1 MAEAR
6 VSGRALNEG
15 EHLEFWAHIR
25 EWKMEAKRSRC
36 NKLLTK
42 SDCNLRTELLEQKE
56 VLLIPQERYP
66 EYTPLDETPGW
77 WYVPTEAIL
86 GRVCK
91 KCNAFRV
98 LSEFTSKG
106 SGRKNKASCRKCKS
120 EGSHVGRQSGVK
132 RARTS
137 ESQGQMRDRGR
148 GDQEHQCSVQR
159 TLRKRPP
166 VKYTNDMRSD
176 EQRQ

>member
-1 MAEAR
+1 
-6 VSGRALNEG
+6 
-15 EHLEFWAHIR
+15 
-25 EWKMEAKRSRC
+25 MEAKRSRC

-98 LSEFTSKG
+98 LSEFTSKEW
-106 SGRKNKASCRKCKS
+106 GRKNKASCHKCKP
-120 EGSHVGRQSGVK
+120 EENYVDRQSGVE
-132 RARTS
+132 RERTS
-137 ESQGQMRDRGR
+137 ESEGQMAA
-148 GDQEHQCSVQR
+148 
-159 TLRKRPP
+159 
-166 VKYTNDMRSD
+166 RSLGA
-176 EQRQ
+176 E